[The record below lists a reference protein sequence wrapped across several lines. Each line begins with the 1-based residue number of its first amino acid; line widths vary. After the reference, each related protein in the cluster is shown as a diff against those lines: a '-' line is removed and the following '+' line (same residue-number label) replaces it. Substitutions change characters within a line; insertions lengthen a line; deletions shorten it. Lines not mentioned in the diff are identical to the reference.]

1 MRYTDSLIQNLCMEC
16 LIRACT
22 LRLKRGSCLR
32 SISSSQCKE
41 SLAIIHCSLQE
52 AVADMTDQVQNF
64 KRRTADLDIQNVG
77 LKTKLEE
84 SNTLLAKAD
93 KENGLA
99 RQKQQDL
106 EISLADSVQQVMA
119 VSSTSY
125 DKKPRLGIS
134 II

>member
-1 MRYTDSLIQNLCMEC
+1 
-16 LIRACT
+16 
-22 LRLKRGSCLR
+22 
-32 SISSSQCKE
+32 
-41 SLAIIHCSLQE
+41 
-52 AVADMTDQVQNF
+52 MTDQVQNF

-119 VSSTSY
+119 ASPTSY